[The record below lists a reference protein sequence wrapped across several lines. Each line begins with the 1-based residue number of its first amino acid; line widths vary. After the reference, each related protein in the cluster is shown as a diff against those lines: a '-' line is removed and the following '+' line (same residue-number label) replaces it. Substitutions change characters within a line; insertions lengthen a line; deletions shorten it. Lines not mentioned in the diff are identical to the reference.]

1 MAAVDL
7 PKKGFDDQEI
17 VARLKAGDLAACRA
31 CVEAHSDELYRLALR
46 VLGDASE
53 AEDVVQETFF
63 NAFKSLNTFD
73 GRSSLGT
80 WLFRIA
86 YNAALMRLR
95 TRKRVVPMDD
105 ADDEEVPTPQQVV
118 AWSEEPEVL
127 LQRKE
132 AADILDKAIA
142 ALPHTLREVFV
153 LRDVEQV
160 STAETAQR
168 LGLSESAVKVRLHRA
183 RMALRERLT
192 DYFGE
197 RAPSQVRTIT
207 CEQLLKYLSEYIDH
221 ELNEPLERKASEH
234 IATCPHCHVLV
245 DTTQKTITLYRTHA
259 RTRPERVIPAD
270 RRKRLYDEI
279 QAAFVKRASEQM

>member
-1 MAAVDL
+1 MVAVDL

-17 VARLKAGDLAACRA
+17 IARLKAGDLSACRA

-95 TRKRVVPMDD
+95 TRRRVVPMEDEDD
-105 ADDEEVPTPQQVV
+105 GAASFPQVV
-118 AWSEEPEVL
+118 AWSEEPDAL
-127 LQRKE
+127 LQRQE
-132 AADILDKAIA
+132 TAEILDKAIA
-142 ALPHTLREVFV
+142 MLPHTLREVFI

-160 STAETAQR
+160 SVAETAQR

-183 RMALRERLT
+183 RMALREHLS

-197 RAPSQVRTIT
+197 RAPAQVRTIT

-221 ELNEPLERKASEH
+221 ELNEPLARKASEH

-245 DTTQKTITLYRTHA
+245 DTTQKTIKLYRTHA

-279 QAAFVKRASEQM
+279 QAAFLKRAPA